1 MYSVYS
7 GPTFYETGHE
17 GDTDVDDSFDQFEYG
32 QIRKTMQTVNDSDRA
47 VAAKEGD
54 RLGEVLLSRI
64 H

>member
-1 MYSVYS
+1 MCVYPV
-7 GPTFYETGHE
+7 PTFYETGRE

-47 VAAKEGD
+47 VAAKEGG